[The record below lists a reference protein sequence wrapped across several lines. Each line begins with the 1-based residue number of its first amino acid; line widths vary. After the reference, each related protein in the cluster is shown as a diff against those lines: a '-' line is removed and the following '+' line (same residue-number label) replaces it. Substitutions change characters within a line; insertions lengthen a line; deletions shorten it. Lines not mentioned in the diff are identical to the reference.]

1 MIDCAWSGD
10 VEWCDKQTAI
20 SERMQV
26 ERDRDVLEMSWCDIN
41 KTAISERKQVERDRD
56 VLEMS

>member
-10 VEWCDKQTAI
+10 VEWRDKQTAI

-26 ERDRDVLEMSWCDIN
+26 ERDRDVLEMSCCD
-41 KTAISERKQVERDRD
+41 TAISERKQVERDRD
-56 VLEMS
+56 VLAMS

>member
-26 ERDRDVLEMSWCDIN
+26 ERDRDVLEMSCCD
-41 KTAISERKQVERDRD
+41 TAISERKQVERDRD

>member
-1 MIDCAWSGD
+1 MEWE
-10 VEWCDKQTAI
+10 VEWCDKQTAT

-26 ERDRDVLEMSWCDIN
+26 ERDRDVLGMSWCDIN